1 MTTTRTAMPTSP
13 PLTARWDRS
22 IFDGPDVWKMV
33 AVVSLLATAVGITAT
48 DTTNLCSLIGPH
60 LLAMTWLV
68 MPIAAI
74 ASIATIAVL
83 TRHTVERCI
92 AATLAVGL
100 TTGWTY
106 AIVWA
111 SVGQAIQGT
120 TC

>member
-1 MTTTRTAMPTSP
+1 MTTTRTAIPTKP

-22 IFDGPDVWKMV
+22 IFDGPDIWKMV

-48 DTTNLCSLIGPH
+48 DTTNLCSSIGPH
-60 LLAMTWLV
+60 LLSVTWLV
-68 MPIAAI
+68 LPIAAI

-83 TRHTVERCI
+83 TPNGAERLI
-92 AATLAVGL
+92 AATLAIGL

-106 AIVWA
+106 AVVWA